1 MIVRFNAHVIP
12 ILKESD
18 LGLLDIFGRSVSKS
32 NPWYSRNPLL
42 EYEMSRTSA
51 GLLMFRNRD
60 GRLEVLLAHPGGPIY
75 RNKDDGVWTIPK
87 GEIDSGEDLLR
98 RARIEFEEE
107 VGIPAEGA
115 DWIDLGWIKQKGGKT
130 VHAWAFEGDLPDS
143 FQCRSNMFKMEWP
156 PRSGK
161 MQNFPEVDEACFFSL
176 DEARRKLKETQTP
189 FLDRLQ
195 AALANGR

>member
-18 LGLLDIFGRSVSKS
+18 LGLSDIFGRSVSKS